1 MIRRTPQEIADFFG
15 IYLAQNISGDWHG
28 YEEKPIK
35 QKSGNWGI
43 RDFSAA
49 EIGMDEYIIDLP
61 DYNEYGKLYIPNV
74 SENPTSSTVSEM
86 ENVVAIS
93 KKEITREDIA
103 KIAQTS
109 DSYIVVY
116 YDSIAGLIELVS
128 AYLSEGYVLC
138 GNLVVDS
145 NEFYQPMIKYKK

>member
-74 SENPTSSTVSEM
+74 SENPTGSTVSEM
-86 ENVVAIS
+86 EKVVGIS
-93 KKEITREDIA
+93 EKETTKMDSA

-109 DSYIVVY
+109 DSYVVVY
-116 YDSIAGLIELVS
+116 YDCLEGLTENVN
-128 AYLSEGYVLC
+128 AYLSEGYLLC
-138 GNLVVDS
+138 GNLVVDNS
-145 NEFYQPMIKYKK
+145 EYYQPMIKYQ

>member
-86 ENVVAIS
+86 ENVVAVS
-93 KKEITREDIA
+93 KNEITREDSAEIEQAKDHYVIA
-103 KIAQTS
+103 YG
-109 DSYIVVY
+109 DC
-116 YDSIAGLIELVS
+116 IAGLTGSVN
-128 AYLSEGYVLC
+128 AYLSEGYKLA
-138 GNLVVDS
+138 GNLVIDKG
-145 NEFYQPMIKYKK
+145 EFYQPMIKDN

>member
-1 MIRRTPQEIADFFG
+1 
-15 IYLAQNISGDWHG
+15 
-28 YEEKPIK
+28 
-35 QKSGNWGI
+35 
-43 RDFSAA
+43 
-49 EIGMDEYIIDLP
+49 MDEYIIDLP